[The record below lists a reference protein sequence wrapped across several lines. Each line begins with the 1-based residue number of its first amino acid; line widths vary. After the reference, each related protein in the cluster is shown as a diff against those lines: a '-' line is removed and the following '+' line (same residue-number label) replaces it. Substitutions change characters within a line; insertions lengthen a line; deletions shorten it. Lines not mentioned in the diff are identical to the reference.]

1 MIAFLRQIMTASGRS
16 ATTGTALEPPC
27 SFWKTPLVAARKCG
41 KSMPKRLKAWATFIM
56 QWITS
61 VLVISVLVNA
71 IMVPSLETAVVPACE
86 KLTIAGTAGMAGTYW
101 VQCCSARGRSARLR
115 KKKTQAV
122 RLCTSNFEVYSAS
135 LVKLEKIY
143 RDAARK
149 HGKPVRCF
157 ANLMPGTRKQG
168 VREQFPHSEESFAG
182 VRAALAKAENDLD
195 KCYVAWQAADN
206 TVTVLEADIV
216 AADAAADVAEAKRK
230 SYSQAKTT
238 MQPRNPV

>member
-1 MIAFLRQIMTASGRS
+1 MTASGRS

-101 VQCCSARGRSARLR
+101 VQCCSAR
-115 KKKTQAV
+115 
-122 RLCTSNFEVYSAS
+122 
-135 LVKLEKIY
+135 
-143 RDAARK
+143 
-149 HGKPVRCF
+149 
-157 ANLMPGTRKQG
+157 PGTRKQG

-182 VRAALAKAENDLD
+182 VRAALAKAE
-195 KCYVAWQAADN
+195 
-206 TVTVLEADIV
+206 
-216 AADAAADVAEAKRK
+216 
-230 SYSQAKTT
+230 S
-238 MQPRNPV
+238 